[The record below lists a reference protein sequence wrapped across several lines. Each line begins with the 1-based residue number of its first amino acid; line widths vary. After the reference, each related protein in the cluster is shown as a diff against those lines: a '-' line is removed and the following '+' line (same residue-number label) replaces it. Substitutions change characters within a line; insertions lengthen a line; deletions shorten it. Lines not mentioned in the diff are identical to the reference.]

1 MAFIFTLHKVNLHN
15 FYFIYLLHLQSF
27 DIILWVINM
36 NDWEKAIEIFDFAF
50 QPIIDSNTGRLYGVE
65 ALLRNYK
72 EAGFESINKVFDR
85 AYSDNYLYTLDLKL
99 REKVITKYSKIF
111 FCNDIK
117 LFYNLD
123 NRVLEMPN
131 FSMGNTEL
139 MLAKHGIKK
148 SVMTFE
154 ISEKHR
160 FNNIVNI
167 NNMLSIYKEQ
177 GYNIAI
183 DDFGSGFSN
192 LQKLFHIEVD
202 ILKIDSFF
210 ISDIEKSSKKRLF
223 VNNIINLVHS
233 IGGIVVAEGVETKE
247 EFSVCKKIGC
257 DLIQG
262 YYVGYPTKD
271 ILEIK
276 EEYSFV
282 NEFIKDSKEYISED
296 RKIIEEHLINF
307 PSLYIDKDL
316 EVVLKILKANTKMEF
331 IPILDIQDRPIG
343 VIKENDIKN
352 YLLSPCGQE
361 LLKRKT
367 IKDLVEKTLVSD
379 INISVEKLIELFSFQ
394 ENLDEI
400 ILTEF
405 GKYRGVLNKSSII
418 RIISEKKIVEARNQN
433 PLTKLAGNI
442 MISDYIQ
449 NTLEAIDESYAY
461 VYFDFNNFKSF
472 NDKYGFKKGDE
483 IIFLFSEILKENSLK
498 SSSFI
503 GHIGGDDF
511 FLGIRY
517 LKNDNFDVIY
527 EKVKKIGKEFRE
539 SVKTYYS
546 LEDIENGFVSSTDRN
561 GIVKNIPLLSVAIV
575 VLEVPKGRMK
585 YVIED
590 ISNLMFKL
598 KKEAKTHLDFIVGA
612 TLMLS

>member
-1 MAFIFTLHKVNLHN
+1 M
-15 FYFIYLLHLQSF
+15 Y
-27 DIILWVINM
+27 
-36 NDWEKAIEIFDFAF
+36 DWEEIIKILDFAF

-72 EAGFESINKVFDR
+72 EAGFESINLVFDR
-85 AYSDNYLYTLDLKL
+85 AYEDNYLYSLDLKL
-99 REKVITKYSKIF
+99 REKVVEKYRKIS

-139 MLAKHGIKK
+139 ILAKYGIKK

-202 ILKIDSFF
+202 VLKIDRFF

-223 VNNIINLVHS
+223 VNNIVNLVHS
-233 IGGIVVAEGVETKE
+233 IGGIVVAEGVETQE
-247 EFSVCKKIGC
+247 EFLVCKKIGC

-262 YYVGYPTKD
+262 YYIGYPTLD
-271 ILEIK
+271 IKEIK
-276 EEYSFV
+276 EEYDFV
-282 NEFIKDSKEYISED
+282 NEFSKGYKEYITED
-296 RKIIEEHLINF
+296 RKLIEEHIIGV
-307 PSLYIDKDL
+307 PCLYLDSGVDR
-316 EVVLKILKANTKMEF
+316 VLKMLKENKKLEF
-331 IPILDIQDRPIG
+331 IPILDIQDRPVG

-352 YLLSPCGQE
+352 YLLSPYGKE

-367 IKDLVEKTLVSD
+367 IKDLIEKPLVSD
-379 INISVEKLIELFSFQ
+379 VNITVDKLIELFSLE

-405 GKYRGVLNKSSII
+405 GKYRGVLNKSAII
-418 RIISEKKIVEARNQN
+418 KIISEKKIVEARNQN

-449 NTLEAIDESYAY
+449 NTLETIEETYAY

-483 IIFLFSEILKENSLK
+483 IILLFSEILRENSMK

-517 LKNDNFDVIY
+517 LKNDSFEDIY
-527 EKVKKIGKEFRE
+527 KKIYKIGEEFKEAVKIYYSCDE
-539 SVKTYYS
+539 VKT
-546 LEDIENGFVSSTDRN
+546 GFISAPDRR
-561 GIVKNIPLLSVAIV
+561 GIIRNIPLLSTAIV
-575 VLEVPKGRMK
+575 ILEAPKGRVR
-585 YVIED
+585 YGIED
-590 ISNLMFKL
+590 VSHLIFKL
-598 KKEAKTHLDFIVGA
+598 KKEAKAQGDFIVAA

>member
-1 MAFIFTLHKVNLHN
+1 MR
-15 FYFIYLLHLQSF
+15 
-27 DIILWVINM
+27 
-36 NDWEKAIEIFDFAF
+36 DWEEIVKVLDFAF
-50 QPIIDSNTGRLYGVE
+50 QPIVDSYTGRLYGVE
-65 ALLRNYK
+65 ALLRNYE
-72 EAGFESINKVFDR
+72 EAGFESINGVFDK
-85 AYSDNYLYTLDLKL
+85 AYEENFLYSLDLKL
-99 REKVITKYSKIF
+99 RMKVIEKFSLIR

-131 FSMGNTEL
+131 FSMGNTEV
-139 MLAKHGIKK
+139 MLIQYGIKK

-202 ILKIDSFF
+202 ILKIDRFF
-210 ISDIEKSSKKRLF
+210 IKEIEKSSKKRLF
-223 VNNIINLVHS
+223 VNNIVNLVHS
-233 IGGIVVAEGVETKE
+233 IGGIVVAEGVETLE
-247 EFSVCKKIGC
+247 EFLVCKKIGC

-271 ILEIK
+271 ITELK
-276 EEYSFV
+276 EEYEIITEHNKS
-282 NEFIKDSKEYISED
+282 NKEYITED
-296 RKIIEEHLINF
+296 RKLIEEHLLHMQY
-307 PSLYIDKDL
+307 LYIDNGV
-316 EVVLKILKANTKMEF
+316 ERVLKMLKDNKNIDM
-331 IPILDIQDRPIG
+331 IPILDIQNRPIG
-343 VIKENDIKN
+343 VVKENKIKD
-352 YLLSPCGQE
+352 YLLSPYGKE
-361 LLKRKT
+361 LLRRKV
-367 IKDLVEKTLVSD
+367 IKDIVDKALVSD
-379 INISVEKLIELFSFQ
+379 INITVDKLIELFSLE

-405 GKYRGVLNKSSII
+405 GQYRGVLNKSAII
-418 RIISEKKIVEARNQN
+418 KIISEKKIVEARNQN

-461 VYFDFNNFKSF
+461 IYFDFNNFKSF

-483 IIFLFSEILKENSLK
+483 IILLFSEILKENSMK
-498 SSSFI
+498 SASFI

-511 FLGIRY
+511 FLGIKY
-517 LKNDNFDVIY
+517 LKNDNFETVY
-527 EKVKKIGKEFRE
+527 KKMEKIGQEFKE
-539 SVKTYYS
+539 SVKIFYS
-546 LEDIENGFVSSTDRN
+546 ETDAKKGFIKAPDRR
-561 GIVKNIPLLSVAIV
+561 GVMRKIPLLSVATVI
-575 VLEVPKGRMK
+575 LEAPKGRTK
-585 YVIED
+585 YGIED
-590 ISNLMFKL
+590 ISDMIFKL
-598 KKEAKTHLDFIVGA
+598 KKEAKLHGDFIIAA